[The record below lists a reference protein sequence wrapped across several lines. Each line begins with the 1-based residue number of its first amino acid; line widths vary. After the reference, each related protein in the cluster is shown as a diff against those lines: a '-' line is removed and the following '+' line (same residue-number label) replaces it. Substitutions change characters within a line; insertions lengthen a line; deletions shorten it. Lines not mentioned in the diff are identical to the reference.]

1 MFGTDNCCYLYL
13 SIHRYCNLLV
23 VLQIKFS
30 LNTFSLSKYNNFVD
44 NDDTQDVV
52 TLYYN
57 TDCLTCTNMNQLQ
70 LYVISDQEWDSK
82 LSCSMYA
89 TSQHTLTILQN
100 VHIIDEWRKLRK
112 KSTTNYK
119 QLKIVMA
126 AEQQ

>member
-1 MFGTDNCCYLYL
+1 M
-13 SIHRYCNLLV
+13 V

-70 LYVISDQEWDSK
+70 LYVISDQERDSK

-100 VHIIDEWRKLRK
+100 VNIIDEWRKLRK